1 MINPLEIQPIES
13 RRGSVQEAKKMKL
26 EFSPYVA
33 IQVSDHAEAVEFY
46 KNVLGMEFVDAKGTD
61 AYLNKDGIN
70 FVFEDNTSGRGSVF
84 FEFKTDNLAKARK
97 ELEAA
102 GCAVTQEYNEHSA
115 MFSDPFGMNFHV
127 WEEGAFPD
135 NP

>member
-1 MINPLEIQPIES
+1 METCIGFPRAVIAGGRQ
-13 RRGSVQEAKKMKL
+13 MKF
-26 EFSPYVA
+26 EFSPYIA
-33 IQVSDHAEAVEFY
+33 IQVAEHAKAVDFY
-46 KNVLGMEFVDAKGTD
+46 KRVLGMEFVDERGTD

-70 FVFEDNTSGRGSVF
+70 FVFENNPEGIGSVF
-84 FEFKTDNLAKARK
+84 FEFKTDNLAEAK
-97 ELEAA
+97 ETLLAE
-102 GCAVTQEYNEHSA
+102 GCEITQEYNEHSI